1 LSCRVTR
8 WPPGEVATRLADAKA
23 RGLCPACGEEP
34 YPIVE
39 IVVREIPVLDY
50 VNGVFVFRCAYD
62 DALIPRRAG
71 FVRHEPQL
79 FPHGN
84 VCKACA
90 AGLGRC
96 WFTFD
101 KKVAM
106 TLFGYSSPA
115 LIQMSTTVPQ
125 DSEVVDVPGGL
136 SQFPMFSETWRRSRL
151 EHDRKVLSKKTVQRE
166 VLPTA
171 IMNCATGIP
180 YPDDCNEVCLK

>member
-1 LSCRVTR
+1 VSET
-8 WPPGEVATRLADAKA
+8 
-23 RGLCPACGEEP
+23 
-34 YPIVE
+34 
-39 IVVREIPVLDY
+39 PVLDY
-50 VNGVFVFRCAYD
+50 INGVFVFRCVYED
-62 DALIPRRAG
+62 TVIPRRAG

-79 FPHGN
+79 FRGTEN

-101 KKVAM
+101 KKVAV
-106 TLFGYSSPA
+106 TLFGYASTA

-125 DSEVVDVPGGL
+125 DSKVIDVPGGL

-151 EHDRKVLSKKTVQRE
+151 EHDRKTLSTKAGRRA